1 MTTTKADDVLELG
14 RARALLG
21 CSSTMTLIDG
31 VRAATSSITELR
43 GEVDRLRAIVH
54 GLTAELA
61 AERVEKE
68 RAR

>member
-1 MTTTKADDVLELG
+1 MTTRASDVVDLG

-21 CSSTMTLIDG
+21 CSSKMSLIDG
-31 VRAATSSITELR
+31 VRAATSEITELR
-43 GEVDRLRAIVH
+43 AEVDRLRAIVY

-61 AERVEKE
+61 AERVEKD